1 MSHDVIYLKQSVY
14 EAAQE
19 RINWLFDEFERV
31 IVDFSGGKDSTV
43 ILNLALKIAEQKGR
57 LPLTVRFLDQEAEW
71 QGVIDYVETVMMD
84 DRIDPMWLQIP
95 FRLSNSTS
103 QNQHYLNVWGEG
115 EEWMREKHP
124 LSLKENIYGAD
135 RFHALWKAIAKTH
148 WPDER
153 LAILTGMRA
162 EESNNRFRGIT
173 SKATY
178 KGVTWGKI
186 EDEARG
192 HYNFFP
198 IYDWSYTD
206 VWKAIHDHQWD
217 YCKIYDR
224 FYQYGISPFKMRI
237 SSLHHETATYA
248 LFYLQEIERDTWDR
262 LSTRLGGINQAR
274 HMSRDDMFKCPAEH
288 PEMFL
293 NWKDYRNHLLDNMI
307 TESKYHKTMKAKFDS
322 LDKKYE
328 GMLGQDVMDRICI
341 NTILSH
347 DIDFTKLD
355 NFESFPEVVTFKRW
369 KRNDHSRGDHIFVE
383 RSPNKQNLPI

>member
-19 RINWLFDEFERV
+19 RITWLFDEFERV

-43 ILNLALKIAEQKGR
+43 ILNLALEIAEQKGR

-124 LSLKENIYGAD
+124 ISLKENVYGAD
-135 RFHALWKAIAKTH
+135 RFHGLWKAIARTH

-206 VWKAIHDHQWD
+206 VWKDRWLLRYAACLIKIQWGSNLTKFEGMQLPGGVQFNGQ
-217 YCKIYDR
+217 KIYDDAIAER
-224 FYQYGISPFKMRI
+224 QQLEEEMA
-237 SSLHHETATYA
+237 TAYS
-248 LFYLQEIERDTWDR
+248 YPPE
-262 LSTRLGGINQAR
+262 
-274 HMSRDDMFKCPAEH
+274 DMV
-288 PEMFL
+288 
-293 NWKDYRNHLLDNMI
+293 
-307 TESKYHKTMKAKFDS
+307 
-322 LDKKYE
+322 
-328 GMLGQDVMDRICI
+328 G
-341 NTILSH
+341 
-347 DIDFTKLD
+347 
-355 NFESFPEVVTFKRW
+355 
-369 KRNDHSRGDHIFVE
+369 
-383 RSPNKQNLPI
+383 